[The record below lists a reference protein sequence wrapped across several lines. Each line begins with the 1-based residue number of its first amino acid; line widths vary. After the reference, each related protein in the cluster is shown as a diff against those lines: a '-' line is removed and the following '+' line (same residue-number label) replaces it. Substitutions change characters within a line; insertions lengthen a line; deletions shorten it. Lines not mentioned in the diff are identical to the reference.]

1 MSTITAEFH
10 FNFRLHFCSFY
21 CLCLFVCLSLRL
33 CVCVRGVGG
42 GGGLCLSVS
51 FSLSLLITFIAFSCN
66 CCIFLLFSVFFSE
79 PEKRVILGDLILW
92 WLWALHF
99 ICAPILCQTYHF
111 TSGLFTAKAQKACA
125 VQTVQLGAIRQK
137 FFIHNSSTC
146 AKKKTARW
154 QTAGPQAAFS
164 CEVQHTGV
172 QAEVSSEFWTVVR
185 QAWAKEKSKDCCAEN
200 WALLLGDCAKCKTT
214 VLKVKP

>member
-1 MSTITAEFH
+1 MGQLVSHCFTVLVSTVTVEFH
-10 FNFRLHFCSFY
+10 FNFRLHFCSFC

-33 CVCVRGVGG
+33 CVCVCVGGGG
-42 GGGLCLSVS
+42 GGGLCLCLSLS

-79 PEKRVILGDLILW
+79 PEKRGVLGDLILW

-99 ICAPILCQTYHF
+99 ICAPILCQTHHF

-137 FFIHNSSTC
+137 LFINNSSTC
-146 AKKKTARW
+146 TKKKTARW
-154 QTAGPQAAFS
+154 QTAGAQAAFS

-185 QAWAKEKSKDCCAEN
+185 QTRAKEKSKTAVQRIEHCC
-200 WALLLGDCAKCKTT
+200 
-214 VLKVKP
+214 